1 MQEVFFTKGK
11 RLMIVNGRRGRG
23 CTSISTFAIKYI
35 TDRRNLHYFPHGS
48 IYVDISNKLSSNGL
62 LTNISKKLN
71 LMNDDK
77 TQILDNL
84 RSK

>member
-1 MQEVFFTKGK
+1 
-11 RLMIVNGRRGRG
+11 MIVNGIRGRG

-35 TDRRNLHYFPHGS
+35 TEGRNLHYFNHGS
-48 IYVDISNKLSSNGL
+48 IYVDISNKISSFGL

-84 RSK
+84 K